1 MIAEPSPDRRA
12 RRSRAALQAALL
24 SLIGERDLA
33 RISVSDVT
41 KRADVNRSTFYEH
54 YADVPDLAAAACA
67 RTFDEL
73 IAATPV
79 LLPGDDP
86 DERRLGREALAGV
99 FAHFAEHA
107 GLYRAVLGPG
117 GGARVI
123 NHLHRRLTIAVH
135 VNLVGP
141 RAGTH
146 ADDPSDVP
154 HDPVAAYLAGAV
166 LGAAADW
173 LGRGCPG
180 TPEELSAALVGA
192 YGIPDAR
199 T

>member
-1 MIAEPSPDRRA
+1 MTVQPSRDRRA
-12 RRSRAALQAALL
+12 RRSREALQAALL
-24 SLIGERDLA
+24 SLIAERDLA

-54 YADVPDLAAAACA
+54 YTDVHDLAAAACA

-79 LLPGDDP
+79 LLPGDSP
-86 DERRLGREALAGV
+86 AERRLGREALAGV

-107 GLYRAVLGPG
+107 DLYRALLGPD

-135 VNLVGP
+135 VNFTRPGT
-141 RAGTH
+141 GTH
-146 ADDPSDVP
+146 ADDPETVP
-154 HDPVAAYLAGAV
+154 HDPVAAYLAGAI

-173 LGRGCPG
+173 LHHGCPG
-180 TPEELSAALVGA
+180 TPEELSAALPAGRLQSQHV
-192 YGIPDAR
+192 R
-199 T
+199 